1 MQNGIYNI
9 IPCFKKQGSHYVFR
23 KISYMHKCIETNL
36 EGYAYNSNRIGIG
49 SSEGVSGE
57 QDFFPVST
65 SVLSEI
71 LWARLLMYFFCIKQI
86 KNLNY

>member
-1 MQNGIYNI
+1 
-9 IPCFKKQGSHYVFR
+9 
-23 KISYMHKCIETNL
+23 MHKCIETNL

-71 LWARLLMYFFCIKQI
+71 L
-86 KNLNY
+86 